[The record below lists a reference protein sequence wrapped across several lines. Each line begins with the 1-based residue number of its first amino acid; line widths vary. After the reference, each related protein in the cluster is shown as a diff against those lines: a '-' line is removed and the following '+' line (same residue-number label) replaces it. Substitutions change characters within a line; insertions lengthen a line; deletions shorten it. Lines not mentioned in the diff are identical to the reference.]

1 MGGCSGGFPT
11 HTTTSWEGARWPLGG
26 PNRPR
31 RRAAQRPPAAGG
43 PPHTAEARRAGR
55 GGGVPRRDGD
65 YPCAGTGS
73 CHAPRASRPPARWW
87 QQRPPPRRR
96 GATPPRLTRPPA
108 PAASPLSAYRQTPT
122 ARQRSPRR
130 DPWGGCGRPVG
141 CLRERGGGLWGRRTS
156 PSPSVRPPP
165 TLPLSAPHL
174 PPPFPNPLPSF
185 LAVHPTQPPPT
196 ARPTPAHP
204 THPPHPPLSASLP
217 AGLLPSLPSAPLR
230 LVGRGGRPAWSGNR
244 PPPLPARR
252 PAGRPQGP
260 LPGGGARVLAA
271 STIRGTG
278 VAFGG
283 PVLLFLRG
291 VYLGEGVAWR
301 WQ

>member
-165 TLPLSAPHL
+165 PSPYPPPIFL
-174 PPPFPNPLPSF
+174 PPSPTLSPPSS
-185 LAVHPTQPPPT
+185 PSTPP
-196 ARPTPAHP
+196 
-204 THPPHPPLSASLP
+204 
-217 AGLLPSLPSAPLR
+217 
-230 LVGRGGRPAWSGNR
+230 NR
-244 PPPLPARR
+244 PPPLAPPPLTPPTPLTPPSPPRSPPACFPPSPAHPCGSWAEAAGLPGVATVRPPFP
-252 PAGRPQGP
+252 PAGRPVGRRAP
-260 LPGGGARVLAA
+260 CRGGERACWPRRPSAARV
-271 STIRGTG
+271 
-278 VAFGG
+278 
-283 PVLLFLRG
+283 
-291 VYLGEGVAWR
+291 WR
-301 WQ
+301 LVVPSFCF